1 MVPRRVVANVVGEEP
16 VDERQFV
23 GPQLLLIEVREQP
36 LPVAPGVVVLR
47 IGLEYLLVESK
58 FRRGVA

>member
-1 MVPRRVVANVVGEEP
+1 MVPCRVVANVVREEP

-36 LPVAPGVVVLR
+36 LPVAPSVIVLR
-47 IGLEYLLVESK
+47 ICLEYLLVESQ